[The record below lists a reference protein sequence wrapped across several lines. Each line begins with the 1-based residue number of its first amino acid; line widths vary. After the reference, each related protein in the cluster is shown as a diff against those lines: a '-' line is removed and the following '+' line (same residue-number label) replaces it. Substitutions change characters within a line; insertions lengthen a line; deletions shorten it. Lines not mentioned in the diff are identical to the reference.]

1 MGYQVFLR
9 IIRPLRFNY
18 IENQIFVTLK
28 QQPVL
33 SLLTPAVRSPVKF
46 PEPHRFPCDYPLPAC
61 LSGESTMPES
71 HWHFL
76 GKENAEKGMIS

>member
-9 IIRPLRFNY
+9 IIRCIKLNAEICRITASRPLRFNF

-33 SLLTPAVRSPVKF
+33 SLLTPAGRSPKNWGIVRLW
-46 PEPHRFPCDYPLPAC
+46 HHVTSSIAIMLP
-61 LSGESTMPES
+61 S
-71 HWHFL
+71 
-76 GKENAEKGMIS
+76 I

>member
-9 IIRPLRFNY
+9 IIRCIKLNAEICRITASRPLRFNY

-33 SLLTPAVRSPVKF
+33 SLLTPAGRSSVES
-46 PEPHRFPCDYPLPAC
+46 PEPQLAAQIG
-61 LSGESTMPES
+61 L
-71 HWHFL
+71 FL
-76 GKENAEKGMIS
+76 QTLQ